1 MGNFKIDIVIVVI
14 FFFKTTRNWNFQID
28 KKKLLNR
35 WKNAPKMKKKK
46 KNQGLH
52 PLPTPPGLKAISYI
66 KIVIKR
72 WTNWKNAR
80 NSQKIL
86 GAPFIKSII
95 TYKTSFRKR
104 DSFQYRTCTF
114 WPPSIFIDCHCLYY
128 SQFGSIFR
136 FIHES
141 VPIF

>member
-1 MGNFKIDIVIVVI
+1 M
-14 FFFKTTRNWNFQID
+14 
-28 KKKLLNR
+28 
-35 WKNAPKMKKKK
+35 KK

-66 KIVIKR
+66 KIVTKR

-86 GAPFIKSII
+86 GVPSIKSII

-104 DSFQYRTCTF
+104 DSFQYGTCTF
-114 WPPSIFIDCHCLYY
+114 WTPSLFIDCHYLYY
-128 SQFGSIFR
+128 AQFWSIFR
-136 FIHES
+136 FFHES
-141 VPIF
+141 VRIFCVIYYQLSSFTVTVLTVLKMCILAIFKENP